1 MLSLGLDHLGKCLEN
16 QLLFKSNDWNK
27 MIDVQVC
34 VLVHFELAVWRDMA
48 LECWCLERGFEL
60 LDTLAIMVHGL
71 GDIFI
76 SCLIM

>member
-1 MLSLGLDHLGKCLEN
+1 
-16 QLLFKSNDWNK
+16 